1 MRVDFVNIGI
11 DETYYIIQDELML
24 KIWVHYKNDK
34 KVEYRQLTQYDW
46 NGKIFNGCIDG
57 SYCYLYREEKIFVF
71 TTKKEAFDYV
81 KKRRRFI
88 IDKYKSKIKTVKD
101 LLELPFRVLINDDDG
116 YYIDYYAREAYK
128 ERCKELLGVKI
139 STDNLKSLSES
150 ELRDIDEFDG

>member
-11 DETYYIIQDELML
+11 DETYYIIQNELMI
-24 KIWVHYKNDK
+24 KIYIHYKNDK

-46 NGKIFNGCIDG
+46 NGKIIYGCIDG

-71 TTKKEAFDYV
+71 TTKKEAFDFI

-101 LLELPFRVLINDDDG
+101 LLELPFRVLINDDDE
-116 YYIDYYAREAYK
+116 YYINYYAREAYK

-139 STDNLKSLSES
+139 STDNLKWLSEI
-150 ELRDIDEFDG
+150 ELRAKDEFDN